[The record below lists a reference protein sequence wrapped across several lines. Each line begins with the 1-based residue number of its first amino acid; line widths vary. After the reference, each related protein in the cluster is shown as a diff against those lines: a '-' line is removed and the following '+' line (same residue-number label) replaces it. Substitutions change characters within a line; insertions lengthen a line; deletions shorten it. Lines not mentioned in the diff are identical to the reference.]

1 MKKGKKHQ
9 QTNYHHIYSLCNQH
23 MNQYVLAQTV
33 DGQNIDGI
41 ITGVD
46 GDYVYLA
53 VPLTDEERKQL
64 EQEKQHNQ
72 IDERQYGYGYAP
84 GGYAGY
90 GGYGAYGGYGYGAPY
105 GYGYAPPNRFRR
117 LILPLAALV
126 AISALP
132 WY

>member
-1 MKKGKKHQ
+1 MKKWRKNQ
-9 QTNYHHIYSLCNQH
+9 NPNYQHMYSLCKQH

-41 ITGVD
+41 VTGVD
-46 GDYVYLA
+46 GEYLYLA
-53 VPLTDEERKQL
+53 VPLTDEERKH
-64 EQEKQHNQ
+64 QELHQSQ
-72 IDERQYGYGYAP
+72 TRDTDERQYGYGYAP
-84 GGYAGY
+84 
-90 GGYGAYGGYGYGAPY
+90 GGYGYGAPY
-105 GYGYAPPNRFRR
+105 GYGYAPPGRFRR

>member
-1 MKKGKKHQ
+1 MKKGRKNQ
-9 QTNYHHIYSLCNQH
+9 NTNYHHMYSLCNKH

-41 ITGVD
+41 VTGVD
-46 GDYVYLA
+46 GDYLYLA
-53 VPLTDEERKQL
+53 VPLTDEERKQQ
-64 EQEKQHNQ
+64 EQQQ
-72 IDERQYGYGYAP
+72 SQTRDTDERQYGYGYAP
-84 GGYAGY
+84 GGY

>member
-1 MKKGKKHQ
+1 MKKRSKKNPS
-9 QTNYHHIYSLCNQH
+9 TNYHHMYSLCNQH
-23 MNQYVLAQTV
+23 MNQYVLAELV

-41 ITGVD
+41 VTGVD

-53 VPLTDEERKQL
+53 IPLSGSDTL
-64 EQEKQHNQ
+64 EDGSPQPVSEPNQ
-72 IDERQYGYGYAP
+72 RQYGYGPPYA
-84 GGYAGY
+84 
-90 GGYGAYGGYGYGAPY
+90 GGYGTGAPY
-105 GYGYAPPNRFRR
+105 GYGYTPPPRFRR